1 MMRTTVALCILL
13 ACIVVCTSS
22 LSCRCLNTVAAVKR
36 SHVVDVVEYG
46 PRPYCRRQEVIV
58 ILKNKRPRCLDPKGQ
73 FAQGLLRA
81 KQRRMEEHAARSK
94 SSRSAQTTAARGS
107 AAPPT
112 QVL

>member
-1 MMRTTVALCILL
+1 MMRTMVALCILL
-13 ACIVVCTSS
+13 ACIAVCTSS
-22 LSCRCLNTVAAVKR
+22 PACRCLNTVAAVNP

-73 FAQGLLRA
+73 FAQGLLWA
-81 KQRRMEEHAARSK
+81 KRRMEEHAARLK
-94 SSRSAQTTAARGS
+94 SSRSAKTTAARGS
-107 AAPPT
+107 AAPPA